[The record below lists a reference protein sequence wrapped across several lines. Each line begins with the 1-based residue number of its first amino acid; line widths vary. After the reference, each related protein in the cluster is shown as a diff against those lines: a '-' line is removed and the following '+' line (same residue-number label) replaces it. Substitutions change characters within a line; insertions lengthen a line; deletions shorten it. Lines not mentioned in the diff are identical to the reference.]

1 MSRRVL
7 ERLQAIFR
15 LNPGS
20 LLSGG
25 LLGLL
30 LFFYLAIVY
39 ILITALSISLLGGQ
53 PNENLLLSGRNW
65 GLYIII
71 MAVVAFTFV
80 PVSRWLND
88 RVNDLVY
95 AQDDNSLELVASINR
110 LLAGMDHPELTL
122 PTVVKTIAE
131 HMRLDY
137 VCLESGPG
145 DEPKRFSYGSLPA
158 GAQPLEY
165 PVTYLDRPVGR
176 LHAAGRV
183 GKRSLSPED
192 RTRFDNIAPQLGI
205 ALHVAQLTADL
216 RGSRERLV
224 TTREEERRRIRND
237 LHDGLA
243 PTLSSFQLQLAAVR
257 NFLGDD
263 SAQAKEIIN
272 ELSRDLRQAM
282 GDIRSLVY
290 DLRPPLLDDMG
301 LVGAI
306 KSLDLAEA
314 PIRLAVRAPE
324 PMPSLSAAV
333 EVAVF
338 RIAKE
343 ALQNARLHG
352 KAETCVISISVESG
366 QLDLT
371 IIDDGRGLSA
381 GFTPGIGLAS
391 MNERAAELG
400 GTFVIQAHQGVGTR
414 IQVNLPIGKD

>member
-7 ERLQAIFR
+7 EKLRAIFQ

-30 LFFYLAIVY
+30 LFFYLASVY
-39 ILITALSISLLGGQ
+39 ILVTALSTFPFGEQ
-53 PNENLLLSGRNW
+53 PNENLLPDGRDW

-71 MAVVAFTFV
+71 MAVIAITFV

-110 LLAGMDHPELTL
+110 LLAAMDNPELTL
-122 PTVVKTIAE
+122 PIVVKTIAE

-137 VCLESGPG
+137 VCLEFGPG

-158 GAQPLEY
+158 VAQPLVY

-176 LHAAGRV
+176 LMAAGRV
-183 GKRSLSPED
+183 GKRSLSHED
-192 RTRFDNIAPQLGI
+192 RARFDNIAPQLGI
-205 ALHVAQLTADL
+205 ALHVARLTADL
-216 RGSRERLV
+216 QGSRERLV

-243 PTLSSFQLQLAAVR
+243 PTVR

-290 DLRPPLLDDMG
+290 DLRPPLLDEMG

-306 KSLDLAEA
+306 QSLDLAES

-338 RIAKE
+338 RITKE

-352 KAETCVISISVESG
+352 EANTCEVSILVESG
-366 QLDLT
+366 QLELT

-381 GFTPGIGLAS
+381 GFTAGIGLAS

-400 GTFVIQAHQGVGTR
+400 GTFVIEALQGAGTR
-414 IQVNLPIGKD
+414 IKVNLPLGKE